1 MTSSRAIQNQKL
13 CCATFYE
20 QPEIPLLFGE
30 ILHPGGAD
38 LSLELANRI
47 KIRSSDIVLDIASGL
62 GSTSSLLAQKFACRT
77 VGVDLSLRSL
87 HEAYARTTALKQ
99 YNSFVYADGESLP
112 FPDAAFDSVISEC
125 SLCTFPSKEFAAKE
139 IFRVLDSGGRA
150 GISDVFL
157 EKPLPVGLRDAL
169 YNFLCIADARS
180 CLEYENLFE
189 KAGFL
194 EIRTYDRGEILLDM
208 LDKSKKVLFAAE
220 LLAGLKK
227 IPIAPDKVQRAK
239 LILQE
244 VTAAAK
250 EGVISYGILTA
261 KRANS

>member
-1 MTSSRAIQNQKL
+1 MMSLRTIQNQKS

-38 LSLELANRI
+38 LSFELANRI
-47 KIRSSDIVLDIASGL
+47 KIRSTDIVLDIASGV
-62 GSTSSLLAQKFACRT
+62 GSTASLLAQKFGCRT

-99 YNSFVYADGESLP
+99 DNSFVHADGESLP

-157 EKPLPVGLRDAL
+157 EKALPVGLRDTL

-180 CLEYENLFE
+180 HLEYENLFE
-189 KAGFL
+189 NAGFL
-194 EIRTYDRGEILLDM
+194 EIKTYDKSGILLDM
-208 LDKSKKVLFAAE
+208 LDKLKKVLFVAE

-227 IPIAPDKVQRAK
+227 IPISPDKVRRAK
-239 LILQE
+239 SILQE

-250 EGVISYGILTA
+250 EGVIGYGILTA
-261 KRANS
+261 KRTKS